1 MTLPDAMPV
10 TKPVLLTVAIN
21 GLLVLHVPPGVELVN
36 WVVVPTQVEP
46 LPALAETLGKA
57 STLIV
62 AETEPAAQPFGAIE
76 E

>member
-1 MTLPDAMPV
+1 MTLPAAMPV

-46 LPALAETLGKA
+46 LPALADTLGKA
-57 STLIV
+57 STVIV
-62 AETEPAAQPFGAIE
+62 TDIEPAAQPFGAIE